1 MANNI
6 NDLNKFNG
14 NKLPLKGVKA
24 NKIKDEIKHNENK
37 KNCENKIDSDENVL
51 IERNSPSEILG
62 RTQVK
67 NTKSYKLNNDNFDN
81 DMAFIEKNYK
91 AVSVANRMFDEFM
104 NNGFSYVES
113 SLLSRQFIKEI
124 G

>member
-6 NDLNKFNG
+6 NDLNKFIG